1 MRMAYC
7 APKSWKF
14 PTPGARYAM
23 RIWLDPAKLDNYGL
37 TSLDVANAV
46 RAQNIQV
53 ASGELGGEPAVV
65 GQQLNATLI
74 GPTYLQTPEQFG
86 QILLRVEPNSSQ
98 VRLRDVARIGLGGE
112 NYQTIPKW
120 NGDPAAGFVI
130 KLASGANALNT
141 VAGVK
146 AIVAR
151 LEPTFPPVLKVVYP
165 LDTTP

>member
-1 MRMAYC
+1 
-7 APKSWKF
+7 
-14 PTPGARYAM
+14 M

-86 QILLRVEPNSSQ
+86 QILLRVEPNGSQ
-98 VRLRDVARIGLGGE
+98 VR
-112 NYQTIPKW
+112 
-120 NGDPAAGFVI
+120 AAGC
-130 KLASGANALNT
+130 GAHRPRRRELPDDPEME
-141 VAGVK
+141 
-146 AIVAR
+146 R
-151 LEPTFPPVLKVVYP
+151 
-165 LDTTP
+165 